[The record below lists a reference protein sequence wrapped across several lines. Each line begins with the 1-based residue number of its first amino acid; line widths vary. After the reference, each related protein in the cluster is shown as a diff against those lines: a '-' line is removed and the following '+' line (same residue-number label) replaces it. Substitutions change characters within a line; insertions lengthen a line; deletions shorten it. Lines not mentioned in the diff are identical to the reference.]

1 MATQKTETRFS
12 TGLVPGVAHL
22 ALDVVDRGQSTTIAL
37 LQDARSEI
45 KAVADGGIELAEKTA
60 AALFRFARK
69 LSSRVDEGVAETL
82 AGVERLVGGA
92 VKTARDTAKL
102 ATETAN
108 TAVGGLT
115 GAAAA

>member
-1 MATQKTETRFS
+1 MATQKTDIVRPS
-12 TGLVPGVAHL
+12 TGFVPGVAHL

-37 LQDARSEI
+37 LQDARSEL
-45 KAVADGGIELAEKTA
+45 KAVADSTIELAEKTT

-69 LSSRVDEGVAETL
+69 LTSRVDDGVAQTL
-82 AGVERLVGGA
+82 SGVEGLIGGA

-102 ATETAN
+102 ATDTAN

-115 GAAAA
+115 GAAA